1 MQRAILIVGLVLVGC
16 GGYGNDENYNTT
28 TSRTTVTAAEVRAD
42 QRTASDRIGEAICAH
57 EVECGRP
64 QQNVCLSGQS
74 ERAAAELG
82 VWECAPGAY
91 RTSTQECLAS
101 IRAESCNVD
110 LVSRRNVCPLNS
122 ACRRGEASTKMIP
135 PGRAS
140 AEMWR
145 E

>member
-1 MQRAILIVGLVLVGC
+1 MLRAIFVVGLLLAGC
-16 GGYGNDENYNTT
+16 SGYGNDENSYTT
-28 TSRTTVTAAEVRAD
+28 ASRTTVTAAEVRAD

-82 VWECAPGAY
+82 SWECAPGAY
-91 RTSTQECLAS
+91 RTSAQECLAS
-101 IRAESCNVD
+101 IRSQSCTVD

-122 ACRRGEASTKMIP
+122 TCRRAD
-135 PGRAS
+135 
-140 AEMWR
+140 
-145 E
+145 